1 MHEDVTSRKSEAER
15 TGRGKTQTPLEMPG
29 KIKDECA
36 ENLFLFKAQK
46 DFNMLLFLTLCF
58 FFAVT

>member
-1 MHEDVTSRKSEAER
+1 
-15 TGRGKTQTPLEMPG
+15 MPG
-29 KIKDECA
+29 KKERKKNLKDECA

-58 FFAVT
+58 FFFFAVT